1 MSSNISQLK
10 DRYVR
15 QEETDYGRDWMLQ
28 IASLLESDF
37 RSTNHS
43 ITDGNSS
50 NNRKTQLRERGGCLL
65 HAVMRE
71 AVLAFA
77 RSKKKQKTDMHHSDR
92 PVCLTSRRAQL
103 PCYSIVAAG
112 QTTMISGSVSINTSA
127 RPTSFSS

>member
-77 RSKKKQKTDMHHSDR
+77 RSKKKQKTDMHHYDR

>member
-15 QEETDYGRDWMLQ
+15 QEETDYVRDWMLQ
-28 IASLLESDF
+28 IASLSEPDF

-50 NNRKTQLRERGGCLL
+50 NNRKTQLREREEAAACGDARGCIGIRAL
-65 HAVMRE
+65 E
-71 AVLAFA
+71 
-77 RSKKKQKTDMHHSDR
+77 KKQKTDMHHSDR

-103 PCYSIVAAG
+103 PCYSIVAAS